1 MAQRA
6 QGTGANMDVSLR
18 LSLQGGH
25 HWQFV
30 CDEDDPMVFGLVS
43 ALPGATLDGSLPPD
57 GLIQVEARN
66 GERLFM
72 SRSSLVDLTI
82 NRLPTPTQAST
93 EAPQPPQGNDTA
105 FLASTPFV
113 MRGDVFD
120 PLTIKTLLT
129 TSASRPSANVRDV
142 QDVDVDALPAAA
154 VEALVRVLSSARTY
168 LTAGRH
174 DETHLDLRICRVPHV
189 APVRLPLRAK
199 SPRLL
204 DFVIWLSPSEE
215 ADAGMAV
222 SLPDRWVGRADDAT
236 PTVRTLPLAPNTA
249 LVFPAAN
256 GLETLDLHISA
267 DAGRPTV
274 VSGSLCEGS
283 GIESR

>member
-1 MAQRA
+1 
-6 QGTGANMDVSLR
+6 MDVSLR

-72 SRSSLVDLTI
+72 SRSSLVALTI
-82 NRLPTPTQAST
+82 NRLPAPTEAST
-93 EAPQPPQGNDTA
+93 DAPQPPQGDDTA

-113 MRGDVFD
+113 MRGDVFE
-120 PLTIKTLLT
+120 PSTIKTLLA
-129 TSASRPSANVRDV
+129 TSANPSSANVRDV
-142 QDVDVDALPAAA
+142 QDGDVDALPAPA
-154 VEALVRVLSSARTY
+154 VDALVRALSSARTY
-168 LTAGRH
+168 LMPGRH
-174 DETHLDLRICRVPHV
+174 DETHLDLRIRRLPHV
-189 APVRLPLRAK
+189 PLVRLSLHAK

-204 DFVIWLSPSEE
+204 DFVIWLPPSDA
-215 ADAGMAV
+215 ADVGMEV
-222 SLPDRWVGRADDAT
+222 SLPDRWVGRADEAT
-236 PTVRTLPLAPNTA
+236 PTVRTLPLVANTA

-256 GLETLDLHISA
+256 GLEALDLHTPA
-267 DAGRPTV
+267 DTGPPTV

-283 GIESR
+283 GIESL